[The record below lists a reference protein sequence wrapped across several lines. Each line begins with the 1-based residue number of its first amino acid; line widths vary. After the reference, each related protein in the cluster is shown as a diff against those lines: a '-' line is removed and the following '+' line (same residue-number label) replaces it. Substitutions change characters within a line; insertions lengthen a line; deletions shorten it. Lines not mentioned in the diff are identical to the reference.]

1 MAQSSNNATVIV
13 TSIVVALISFGGGY
27 FVGSNNVSTAKG
39 DAPASAAPGAGQTP
53 TFGGA
58 EGAANAGDAFKGT
71 PSTLTDSPQIPVGN
85 SPVLGNPNA
94 PVTIIEFSDF
104 QCPFCQRGADTL
116 KQVQKKY
123 PNDVRIV
130 FKNFPLAFHKEAPA
144 ASKAALAA
152 GQQGK
157 YWEMHDKLFEN
168 FRNFKANAADMKGYT
183 AGLAGQLG
191 LDVEKFKADFDN
203 PEFDKMIKAD
213 QALGSKLGVRGTP
226 HFFINGVRMSGAQ
239 PLPKFEEVVKAQL
252 AEAKKNGGKDVY
264 KNAVAKN
271 YKAAEPPQAKK
282 PAASKVSFIP
292 VNDADAMAGNTSDPL
307 VTVVEFS
314 DFQCPFCSRGADTVN
329 EIKKNY
335 GKDVRIVFK
344 HLPLPFH
351 KEAPAASQAALA
363 AGKQGKFWEMHDLLF
378 ENQKAMKGNPEL
390 FNQLAEKLGLNM
402 AKFKADF
409 NDPAIAKQI
418 KDDTELASRVGA
430 RGTPNFFVNGIQ
442 VVGAQPFP
450 AFKGHID
457 KQIELAKKFKKEKG
471 LKGDALY
478 KALVEENKKN
488 APKAAP
494 TPSQPSP
501 KVDTKLLVE
510 GKSFSKGPKNAPIT
524 IYEFSDFQCPFCS
537 RGANTVDEVF
547 AKYPGKVRVVFKA
560 YPLPFHKEAE
570 PAHRAA
576 IAAGRQGKFFEMH
589 DILFKNQK
597 AFKSGD
603 INALMKG
610 YAQEIGLNMAQF
622 EKDYNDPAVA
632 KQVKDEMAEGAKVGV
647 RGTPNFFVNGNRL
660 VGAQPL
666 PKFEE
671 IINAELKK

>member
-94 PVTIIEFSDF
+94 PVTII
-104 QCPFCQRGADTL
+104 
-116 KQVQKKY
+116 
-123 PNDVRIV
+123 
-130 FKNFPLAFHKEAPA
+130 
-144 ASKAALAA
+144 
-152 GQQGK
+152 
-157 YWEMHDKLFEN
+157 
-168 FRNFKANAADMKGYT
+168 
-183 AGLAGQLG
+183 
-191 LDVEKFKADFDN
+191 
-203 PEFDKMIKAD
+203 
-213 QALGSKLGVRGTP
+213 
-226 HFFINGVRMSGAQ
+226 
-239 PLPKFEEVVKAQL
+239 
-252 AEAKKNGGKDVY
+252 
-264 KNAVAKN
+264 
-271 YKAAEPPQAKK
+271 
-282 PAASKVSFIP
+282 
-292 VNDADAMAGNTSDPL
+292 
-307 VTVVEFS
+307 EFS

-610 YAQEIGLNMAQF
+610 YAQELGLNMAQF

-666 PKFEE
+666 PKFEA
-671 IINAELKK
+671 IINEELKK